1 VTSFAI
7 LRQSLRFGA
16 AAAIVSA
23 AGLFAA
29 PAAQALTVGD
39 LKVPGFSYTVT
50 DKTFSNFTGITGFA
64 DTDDV
69 TIGLAS
75 GVHRMTILGAWTTP
89 VAMQFDVS
97 VSSGT
102 DKIDMFSANY
112 QSSSLPTAGTG
123 NFTYT
128 ASAPNSVVGSPT
140 VNSPALV
147 GTFTSPVTSSTF
159 STTLTPTSG
168 VIDQF
173 SGRLL
178 QVSMPMSN
186 VPGPLPVLGAGVAF
200 GLSRKLRRRIKLS
213 A

>member
-1 VTSFAI
+1 VTSFAHI
-7 LRQSLRFGA
+7 RQSLLLGA
-16 AAAIVSA
+16 AAVTMSA

-39 LKVPGFSYTVT
+39 LKAPGFSFTLT
-50 DKTFSNFTGITGFA
+50 DKTFNNFTGITGFA
-64 DTDDV
+64 DTDSV
-69 TIGLAS
+69 TIDLAS

-89 VAMQFDVS
+89 IAMQFDVS

-102 DKIDMFSANY
+102 DKISMFSANY
-112 QSSSLPTAGTG
+112 QSSDIPAGTG
-123 NFTYT
+123 NFTYA
-128 ASAPNSVVGSPT
+128 ASKPNSVVGTPT

-173 SGRLL
+173 SGRFL

-186 VPGPLPVLGAGVAF
+186 VPGPLPVRGAGVAF